1 MTTMQ
6 TLILGL
12 GGPEVALIAV
22 LALLMFGGKKIPE
35 LMNGVGRGV
44 KSFRDGLAGN
54 AAPADEGQKSES
66 QTEKKND
73 QAAQQQK

>member
-1 MTTMQ
+1 MTMQ
-6 TLILGL
+6 ILILGL

-35 LMNGVGRGV
+35 LMNGVGKGV

-54 AAPADEGQKSES
+54 TTPAEGEQKSVTA
-66 QTEKKND
+66 TEKKDD

>member
-1 MTTMQ
+1 MQ
-6 TLILGL
+6 ILILGL

-35 LMNGVGRGV
+35 LMNGVGKGV

-54 AAPADEGQKSES
+54 TMPAESEQKSDTA
-66 QTEKKND
+66 TEKKDD

>member
-1 MTTMQ
+1 MQ
-6 TLILGL
+6 VLILGL

-35 LMNGVGRGV
+35 LMNGVGKGV

-54 AAPADEGQKSES
+54 TTPTNENNNAAV
-66 QTEKKND
+66 EKKD
-73 QAAQQQK
+73 EQTPQQQK

>member
-1 MTTMQ
+1 MQ

-35 LMNGVGRGV
+35 LMNGIGRGV

-54 AAPADEGQKSES
+54 TTPQDGEQDNHG
-66 QTEKKND
+66 KNED
-73 QAAQQQK
+73 KTTQGLK

>member
-1 MTTMQ
+1 MQ
-6 TLILGL
+6 ILILGL

-35 LMNGVGRGV
+35 LMNGVGKGV

-54 AAPADEGQKSES
+54 TTSADGERKSES
-66 QTEKKND
+66 ATDKKDD
-73 QAAQQQK
+73 QADGQQK